1 MSLIESLIPKKILT
15 DRKNFRSVYSFVII
29 DLIIL
34 FVSLSFVPVFL
45 FIDFAEGAYI
55 MFYSSFAALGF
66 LVILKLNQNLIISG
80 NYFVFQIIVICFSM
94 MYFTGGVSSP
104 FLLWLFCVSPV
115 SFLFFKEKNALFWT
129 TIILISFF
137 ILAAAQILG
146 YPFEQQLTPIVLNI
160 TWIISFFFGVFIFAS
175 TFRNFQRG
183 LNKVNQKLKGT
194 NSELRNSN
202 QELERFAY
210 IASHDLKSPL
220 RSVISFI
227 TLFNKKYK
235 NQIDTEGQE
244 FLDIIAT
251 NADQMQH
258 LIEDI
263 LEYSKSKNRV
273 LKKEKVDLNKVLE
286 QIVSHIDSKD
296 FYLDG
301 KVQVSPLPEIES
313 DFTIFKQLF
322 QNLIDNGLKYNHGH
336 HKLVSVQYLEKE
348 TELYFLIKD
357 NGIGMEEA
365 YFERIFEMFQR
376 LHNKSEYQG
385 TGIGLAV
392 CKKIVQQLGGKI
404 WVTSK
409 LNEGSIFH
417 LTFPKS
423 MLWTENNKE
432 DVKDKNLLG
441 VEF

>member
-1 MSLIESLIPKKILT
+1 MSFIKSLIPQKNNS
-15 DRKNFRSVYSFVII
+15 DRIISRSVYVIIII

-34 FVSLSFVPVFL
+34 FLSLSFVPI
-45 FIDFAEGAYI
+45 FIFIGFIEGAYI
-55 MFYSSFAALGF
+55 MFYSSFVAIGYF
-66 LVILKLNQNLIISG
+66 FVLKFSQNLTSTG
-80 NYFVFQIIVICFSM
+80 NYVAFQSIVICLSL
-94 MYFTGGVSSP
+94 MYFTGGISSP
-104 FLLWLFCVSPV
+104 FVFWLFCICPV
-115 SFLFFKEKNALFWT
+115 SFLYFEEKIALCWT
-129 TIILISFF
+129 GVTLICFLTLAIIQVF
-137 ILAAAQILG
+137 G
-146 YPFEQQLTPIVLNI
+146 YPFEQQLTPKLLNI
-160 TWIISFFFGVFIFAS
+160 TWTVNFLLGVFIFVS
-175 TFRNFQRG
+175 TFRNFQIG
-183 LNKVNQKLKGT
+183 LNDINQELTGT
-194 NSELRNSN
+194 NSELKSSN

-235 NQIDTEGQE
+235 SQINEEGQE

-273 LKKEKVDLNKVLE
+273 IKKERVDLNKVLK

-301 KVQVSPLPEIES
+301 KIQISPLPEIES

-336 HKLVSVQYLEKE
+336 HKLVSIQYLEKE
-348 TELYFLIKD
+348 TELYFLVKD

-365 YFERIFEMFQR
+365 YLEKIFEMFKR
-376 LHNKSEYQG
+376 LHTKNEYQG
-385 TGIGLAV
+385 TGIGLAI

-423 MLWTENNKE
+423 MLWSEKGKE
-432 DVKDKNLLG
+432 VIEDNTLLG
-441 VEF
+441 IDF

>member
-1 MSLIESLIPKKILT
+1 MSFVKSLIPQKLHA
-15 DRKNFRSVYSFVII
+15 DRKKFRSVYAIVIV

-34 FVSLSFVPVFL
+34 VVSISFVPIFL
-45 FIDFAEGAYI
+45 FIDFMEGACI
-55 MFYSSFAALGF
+55 MLYSSLAALGYF
-66 LVILKLNQNLIISG
+66 IVLKSSKNLTTCG
-80 NYFVFQIIVICFSM
+80 HYFAFQSVVICLSM
-94 MYFTGGVSSP
+94 MYFTGGISSP
-104 FLLWLFCVSPV
+104 FIFWLFCICPV
-115 SFLFFKEKNALFWT
+115 SFLYFKEKTALLWT
-129 TIILISFF
+129 GTIIICFLV
-137 ILAAAQILG
+137 LALAQIFG
-146 YPFEQQLTPIVLNI
+146 YPFVQHLTPKILNI
-160 TWIISFFFGVFIFAS
+160 TWVVNFLFGVFIFVS
-175 TFRNFQRG
+175 TFKSFQIG

-194 NSELRNSN
+194 NSDLKNSN
-202 QELERFAY
+202 HELERFAY

-235 NQIDTEGQE
+235 SQIDEDGQE

-263 LEYSKSKNRV
+263 LEYSKSKDRV
-273 LKKEKVDLNKVLE
+273 IKKEKVDLNKVLK

-301 KVQVSPLPEIES
+301 KVQVSPLPVIKS

-322 QNLIDNGLKYNHGH
+322 QNLIDNGLKYNQGH
-336 HKLVSVQYLEKE
+336 HKLVSVLYLEQK
-348 TELYFLIKD
+348 TELYFRIKD

-365 YFERIFEMFQR
+365 YFEKIFEMFQR
-376 LHNKSEYQG
+376 LHNKSQYQG

-423 MLWTENNKE
+423 MLWSKKSKE
-432 DVKDKNLLG
+432 DIKDKSLLG
-441 VEF
+441 IEF